1 MIKMYQVG
9 IDEAGRGSL
18 VGPMVVSAVAMD
30 IRTADLLS
38 SVGVADSKQL
48 SPQERSKLSDLIK
61 NNVAWYGI
69 VVVPPI
75 LIDSYNLNKLTG
87 IVAIFLVKRACTY
100 LRVEKVLIDMIRGIR
115 VKRMD
120 CQGLSVP
127 VIVEE
132 KADNKY
138 VEVAA
143 ASILAKVERDK
154 AIGEIRKKY
163 GLQGS
168 GYPSDPQTL
177 EWLSN
182 NLSNIPRDIVRR
194 KWSTLKKLGKK
205 PGNSL

>member
-1 MIKMYQVG
+1 MYQVG

-30 IRTADLLS
+30 MRTADLLS

-87 IVAIFLVKRACTY
+87 IVAIFLVKRACMY

-163 GLQGS
+163 GLKGS

-177 EWLSN
+177 EWISN

-194 KWSTLKKLGKK
+194 KWNTIKKLGKK
-205 PGNSL
+205 PGNNL

>member
-1 MIKMYQVG
+1 MYQVG

-30 IRTADLLS
+30 MRTADLLS

-100 LRVEKVLIDMIRGIR
+100 LRVEKVLIDMIKGIR

-143 ASILAKVERDK
+143 ASILAKLERDK